1 VIIYPY
7 KDLEVWYI
15 LLKKTSFFIII
26 SLILVLSL
34 LYSRGDEEQEIKEP
48 ETISNWAYDYVGK
61 LPPQNDGNLV
71 KVAILDSGITKN
83 HEELEGINFEEFN
96 ALDPNLQIAD
106 DLNHGTPIAGIIAA
120 KGKKF
125 KGLTDHVKIYDVK
138 VLDSKGQGK
147 LEKVIAAINWC
158 IEKKVQ
164 IINISFGFDSGSLEL
179 EKAVK
184 KALANDIIIVASA
197 GNQLGLKTDFPAR
210 YNGVLSVNSLNKDT
224 QVSNISSQGKVDFSA
239 PGEEILSINSKGNY
253 ELYTGSSFAT
263 AFVTGSIASILSQNK
278 NLDIKDELLTTLLHH
293 TVDLGEDG
301 YDKTYGH
308 GVIRLDRR
316 TSNEKLVN

>member
-1 VIIYPY
+1 M
-7 KDLEVWYI
+7 
-15 LLKKTSFFIII
+15 LKKVLFLFIFISF
-26 SLILVLSL
+26 ILVLTL
-34 LYSRGDEEQEIKEP
+34 LNYRGDEEKAVKEP
-48 ETISNWAYDYVGK
+48 EPINNWAYDYIGK
-61 LPPQNDGNLV
+61 LPSHSDGDLV
-71 KVAILDSGITKN
+71 KIAILDSGITKN
-83 HEELEGINFEEFN
+83 LEELEGISFEEFN
-96 ALDPNLQIAD
+96 VLDPDSQIVD
-106 DLNHGTPIAGIIAA
+106 DLNHGTPIAGIIGA

-125 KGLTDHVKIYDVK
+125 KGLTDHVKIFDVK

-147 LEKVIAAINWC
+147 LENVIAAINWS

-210 YNGVLSVNSLNKDT
+210 YKGVISVNSLNKDK
-224 QVSNISSQGKVDFSA
+224 QISNISSQGKVDFSA
-239 PGEEILSINSKGNY
+239 PGEEILSISSNGNY

-263 AFVTGSIASILSQNK
+263 AFVSGSIASILSQNK
-278 NLDIKDELLTTLLHH
+278 QLDIKDELLTTLLHH

-316 TSNEKLVN
+316 TSNEKHVN